1 MCRVLEISRCGY
13 YTWKHRQPSKRQ
25 IENEKLQ
32 DEVREIF
39 FCRRKAYGSRRIT
52 DELRDRGKRYNKK
65 RIAKL
70 LVLQGLYA
78 KAARRF
84 KKAKPKKSWH
94 YGVTDLVK
102 REFTA
107 PTVNTVLS
115 SDITYL
121 WTQEGWSYLAVV
133 LDMCSRKIVGY
144 ALSRRLTGEV
154 VARALQRA
162 LFYRTVTPHTTIF
175 HSDRGSQYGSDEIK
189 TVLKTHHI
197 RQSMGATGS
206 CYDNAITESFFH
218 TLKVEAIHGER
229 FETREELEREI
240 FDYIECFYNTQR
252 KHSALGYL
260 SPEQFEQQ
268 LLTET
273 VA

>member
-13 YTWKHRQPSKRQ
+13 YLWKHRQPSKRQ
-25 IENEKLQ
+25 TENEQLQ
-32 DEVREIF
+32 VEVREIF
-39 FCRRKAYGSRRIT
+39 FTYRKRYGSRRIT
-52 DELRDRGKRYNKK
+52 EELRDRGKRYNKK
-65 RIAKL
+65 RIVKL

-78 KAARRF
+78 KAARKF
-84 KKAKPKKSWH
+84 KKAKYKKSWH
-94 YGVTDLVK
+94 NGITDLVK

-121 WTQEGWSYLAVV
+121 WTKEGWIYLAVV
-133 LDMCSRKIVGY
+133 LDVCSRKIVGY
-144 ALSRRLTGEV
+144 ALSRRLTGEI

-162 LFYRTVTPHTTIF
+162 LFHRKVRPYKTIF
-175 HSDRGSQYGSDEIK
+175 HSDRGSQFGSDEVKSIIQK
-189 TVLKTHHI
+189 NHI

-206 CYDNAITESFFH
+206 CYDNAIIETFFH

-229 FETREELEREI
+229 FETREELERTI

-268 LLTET
+268 MLKKI

>member
-1 MCRVLEISRCGY
+1 MCRVLEVSRCGY
-13 YTWKHRQPSKRQ
+13 YAWKQRRPSKRQ
-25 IENEKLQ
+25 LENEKLCN
-32 DEVREIF
+32 EIRGIF
-39 FCRRKAYGSRRIT
+39 FKRRKAYGSRRIT

-65 RIAKL
+65 RIVKL

-78 KAARRF
+78 KAARKF
-84 KKAKPKKSWH
+84 KKAKTTKSWH
-94 YGVTDLVK
+94 DGITDLVK
-102 REFTA
+102 QEFTV
-107 PTVNTVLS
+107 PTVNTVFS

-121 WTQEGWSYLAVV
+121 WTKEGWSYLAVV
-133 LDMCSRKIVGY
+133 LDVCSRKIVGY
-144 ALSRRLTGEV
+144 ALSRRLTSEV

-162 LFYRTVTPHTTIF
+162 LFYRTVTPHATIF
-175 HSDRGSQYGSDEIK
+175 HSDRGSQFGSDEVK
-189 TVLKTHHI
+189 KLLKAYDMC
-197 RQSMGATGS
+197 QSMGVTGV

-229 FETREELEREI
+229 FETREELERAI

-252 KHSALGYL
+252 KHSALGYR

>member
-1 MCRVLEISRCGY
+1 
-13 YTWKHRQPSKRQ
+13 
-25 IENEKLQ
+25 
-32 DEVREIF
+32 
-39 FCRRKAYGSRRIT
+39 
-52 DELRDRGKRYNKK
+52 LRDRGKRYNKK
-65 RIAKL
+65 RIVKL

-78 KAARRF
+78 KAARKF
-84 KKAKPKKSWH
+84 KKAKTKKSWH

-102 REFTA
+102 RDFTSS
-107 PTVNTVLS
+107 TVNTVLS

-121 WTQEGWSYLAVV
+121 WTKEGWLYLAVV

-144 ALSRRLTGEV
+144 ALSRRLNSKLV
-154 VARALQRA
+154 VCALERA
-162 LFYRTVTPHTTIF
+162 LFYRKVSHGTIF
-175 HSDRGSQYGSDEIK
+175 HSDRGSQFGSDEVK
-189 TVLKTHHI
+189 TILETHHMH
-197 RQSMGATGS
+197 QSMGSTGS

-229 FETREELEREI
+229 FETREELERTV

-252 KHSALGYL
+252 KHSALGYK

-268 LLTET
+268 LLKKT

>member
-1 MCRVLEISRCGY
+1 MCQVLEVSRGGY
-13 YTWKHRQPSKRQ
+13 YTWKKRQPSKRQ
-25 IENEKLQ
+25 LENEKLSK
-32 DEVREIF
+32 EVREIF
-39 FCRRKAYGSRRIT
+39 FQKRKVYGSIRVT
-52 DELRDRGKRYNKK
+52 DELRDRGRRYGKN

-78 KAARRF
+78 KAARKF
-84 KKAKPKKSWH
+84 KKAKSKKNWH
-94 YGVTDLVK
+94 HGVTDLVK

-121 WTQEGWSYLAVV
+121 WTKEGWLYLAVV
-133 LDMCSRKIVGY
+133 LDMCSRMIVGY

-154 VARALQRA
+154 VARALDRA
-162 LFYRTVTPHTTIF
+162 LFNRKMTHETIF
-175 HSDRGSQYGSDEIK
+175 HSDRGSQFGSNEVKII
-189 TVLKTHHI
+189 LEAHNM
-197 RQSMGATGS
+197 RQSMGATGV

-229 FETREELEREI
+229 FETREELEMAI

-268 LLTET
+268 LLNET